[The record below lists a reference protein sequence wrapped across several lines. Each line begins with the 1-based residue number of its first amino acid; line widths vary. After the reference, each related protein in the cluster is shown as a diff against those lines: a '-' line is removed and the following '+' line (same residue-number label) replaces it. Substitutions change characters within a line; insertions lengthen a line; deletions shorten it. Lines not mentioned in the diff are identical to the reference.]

1 MQQQQ
6 QLWHHFQSS
15 WQQLIHPMMQA
26 SLQQMLE
33 LARIVY
39 NSNHVDE
46 TIFAAVFKHGHY
58 MSSCIIISV
67 QVYYQQ
73 LPHASILS
81 MPSVLWCCWLG
92 GRKGIQPV
100 KKQSGGV
107 LAWLSVWSNV
117 QPCTRA
123 SQLTPLPLTVSCFSE
138 IQTGFTFLVL
148 AHLGSPG
155 QRAVKRVCVCAT
167 HINDSYNSSAIVG
180 SHWWLCTKS
189 IIS

>member
-1 MQQQQ
+1 
-6 QLWHHFQSS
+6 
-15 WQQLIHPMMQA
+15 MMQA

-81 MPSVLWCCWLG
+81 MPSVL
-92 GRKGIQPV
+92 
-100 KKQSGGV
+100 
-107 LAWLSVWSNV
+107 
-117 QPCTRA
+117 
-123 SQLTPLPLTVSCFSE
+123 
-138 IQTGFTFLVL
+138 
-148 AHLGSPG
+148 
-155 QRAVKRVCVCAT
+155 
-167 HINDSYNSSAIVG
+167 
-180 SHWWLCTKS
+180 
-189 IIS
+189 